1 MDELQHRG
9 RLVDDHIPVAMA
21 LKNVEILT
29 AQQCIAQF
37 QSAST
42 CNAMDMEDKAHVYHS
57 WHPADRTSS
66 MDRKLPQHSADEGGD
81 RAAQQCI
88 VMVAFRAPAQAQRT
102 RSNRSYVKQ
111 IDHAPDIGIF

>member
-66 MDRKLPQHSADEGGD
+66 IESKLPQHSADEGGD
-81 RAAQQCI
+81 RAAQQWWLSEHRY
-88 VMVAFRAPAQAQRT
+88 MHSARAPIA
-102 RSNRSYVKQ
+102 SFVKQ
-111 IDHAPDIGIF
+111 IDRAPDIGIL